1 MGEAVFGKRFI
12 SRSKS
17 GEPPYL
23 PMAYVILVP
32 MSPATM
38 LTIRRNKKG
47 VFNPAATPPA
57 KGSTISLE
65 IGKQAYSSK
74 IRKKM
79 PSVLIFIKN
88 LISERLVAKEAT
100 LWWGL
105 VNCIRNLVENAVKI

>member
-12 SRSKS
+12 RRSKS

-23 PMAYVILVP
+23 PMAYVMLVP
-32 MSPATM
+32 MRPATM
-38 LTIRRNKKG
+38 LTIRRKTKG

-74 IRKKM
+74 IRKKI
-79 PSVLIFIKN
+79 PSVLIFIKD
-88 LISERLVAKEAT
+88 LISERLATKEAT
-100 LWWGL
+100 LRWGL
-105 VNCIRNLVENAVKI
+105 VNCIRDLIENAGKI